1 MTSRVVRGQGRPH
14 LLMVVTEDWFFWSHR
29 RSIAR
34 GALEAGFRV
43 TLASRFT
50 DHRDRIEAMGVSCVS
65 IRLERT
71 GRNPIGE
78 ALAVLDLARLYRR
91 LRPDVVH
98 HVAIKPVLYGSAAAR
113 LAGVRHVVNAVS
125 GLGYA
130 LTARTLKA
138 RALGRAVV
146 LAYRAALGR
155 PGTVTILQN
164 ADDRQYFVDR
174 GVLGPRQVVLIRGSG
189 VNLDEFRPGPESPG
203 PPVVLYAGRMLT
215 SKGVGDLVEAGR
227 QLRAAGVELRVA
239 LAGWSDMSNPEA
251 IAPAQLQ
258 AWERAGLAEL
268 WGRRDDMAA
277 VFASSHVVAL
287 ASDREGVPKV
297 LLEAAGAG
305 LPLVATDVPGCRE
318 VVDVGSNGFL
328 VPRGD
333 PAALARALGRL
344 CQDPALRRRM
354 GAASRAKAEAEFSE
368 ASVVQAT
375 VRTYLDVM
383 SGEGGKERPN
393 R

>member
-1 MTSRVVRGQGRPH
+1 MARSQARPH
-14 LLMVVTEDWFFWSHR
+14 LVMVVTEDWFFWSHR

-34 GALEAGFRV
+34 GAVEAGFRV
-43 TLASRFT
+43 TLASRFGE
-50 DHRDRIEAMGVSCVS
+50 HRERIEAMGVECVP

-71 GRNPIGE
+71 GRNPLGE

-113 LAGVRHVVNAVS
+113 LAGVRNVVNAVS

-130 LTARTLKA
+130 LTAQTPKA

-146 LAYRAALGR
+146 LVYRTALGR
-155 PGTVTILQN
+155 RGTRTILQN
-164 ADDRQYFVDR
+164 ADDRQFFVDR
-174 GVLGPRQVVLIRGSG
+174 GVLDPDQVVLIRGSG
-189 VNLDEFRPGPESPG
+189 VDLDAFRPSPEPPG

-227 QLRAAGVELRVA
+227 HMRAAGVAFRLA
-239 LAGWSDMSNPEA
+239 LAGWSDLSNPEA
-251 IAPAQLQ
+251 IAPAQLEV
-258 AWERAGLAEL
+258 WGREGLAEL

-318 VVDVGSNGFL
+318 VVDDGSNGFL
-328 VPRGD
+328 VSRGD
-333 PAALARALGRL
+333 PGSLAAALTRL
-344 CQDPALRRRM
+344 CRDPRAPPADGGGEPGEGRGRVLGGLRRR
-354 GAASRAKAEAEFSE
+354 GDPPDVPGGDGRRGRAE
-368 ASVVQAT
+368 
-375 VRTYLDVM
+375 
-383 SGEGGKERPN
+383 SGGLTDS
-393 R
+393 